1 LDNVEESFHY
11 GEACI
16 KVTFIDNNK
25 VLIHASTTTRHEFPS
40 REYRVSLPLTDLV
53 TWFGLR
59 LPAQGTGSC
68 RPIRVKGD
76 LMMNIRTNAPPY
88 INFNNYIIIR
98 LGDEADDLVQ
108 YLNSEYIRRFTK
120 GKHETKTYVK
130 EK

>member
-1 LDNVEESFHY
+1 MDNDVESFHY

-16 KVTFIDNNK
+16 NITFVKNNK
-25 VLIHASTTTRHEFPS
+25 VEVHASTTKFHEFPL
-40 REYRVSLPLTDLV
+40 REFRVTLPLTDLV

-76 LMMNIRTNAPPY
+76 LMMNVRTNAPPY

-108 YLNSEYIRRFTK
+108 YLNAEYIRRFVK
-120 GKHETKTYVK
+120 GKHETALYRQ
-130 EK
+130 